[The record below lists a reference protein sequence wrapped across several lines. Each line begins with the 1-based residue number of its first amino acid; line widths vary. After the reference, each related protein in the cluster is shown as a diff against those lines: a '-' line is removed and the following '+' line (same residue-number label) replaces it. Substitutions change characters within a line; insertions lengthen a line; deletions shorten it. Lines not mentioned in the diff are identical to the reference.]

1 MWGPLNPEDP
11 EALAEAIVHVL
22 DEGALRDKM
31 GAKGFERVKQFTW
44 ERAAHQTMAV
54 YRDVCAEKP

>member
-1 MWGPLNPEDP
+1 MNPEDP

-54 YRDVCAEKP
+54 YRELCQ